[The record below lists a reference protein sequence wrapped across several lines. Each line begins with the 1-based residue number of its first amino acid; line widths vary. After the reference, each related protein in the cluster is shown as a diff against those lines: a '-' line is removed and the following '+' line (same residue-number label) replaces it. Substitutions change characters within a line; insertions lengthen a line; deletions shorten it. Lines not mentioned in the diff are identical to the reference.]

1 MADLTTR
8 GEITYGTEVMFC
20 LKTLPLSLPC
30 ADAYFLRT
38 NFDLSFFEGMAA
50 ANGYSIAYSA
60 YIVGSGSLKQYFIP
74 ASKELLAKL
83 DLNRVDY
90 VGITYIFRKTS
101 DKDFKFYYQ
110 GNADK
115 PRELFKVDLLPD
127 RLPAERLYIPIQQA
141 DTLKTIS
148 FKNLVVELMM
158 RIWGK
163 AKFWA

>member
-1 MADLTTR
+1 M
-8 GEITYGTEVMFC
+8 
-20 LKTLPLSLPC
+20 
-30 ADAYFLRT
+30 
-38 NFDLSFFEGMAA
+38 
-50 ANGYSIAYSA
+50 
-60 YIVGSGSLKQYFIP
+60 KQYFIP
-74 ASKELLAKL
+74 ASKELLGKL

-90 VGITYIFRKTS
+90 VGITYIFRKRS
-101 DKDFKFYYQ
+101 DKAFKFYYQ
-110 GNADK
+110 GNADT
-115 PRELFKVDLLPD
+115 PRESFKVDLLPD

>member
-1 MADLTTR
+1 M
-8 GEITYGTEVMFC
+8 
-20 LKTLPLSLPC
+20 
-30 ADAYFLRT
+30 
-38 NFDLSFFEGMAA
+38 
-50 ANGYSIAYSA
+50 
-60 YIVGSGSLKQYFIP
+60 
-74 ASKELLAKL
+74 
-83 DLNRVDY
+83 
-90 VGITYIFRKTS
+90 GITYIFRKTS

-158 RIWGK
+158 RIWRK